1 MVMDLIKVVNTLLD
15 QCTYTRITQDPETF
29 YAMLTHSIFLQY
41 DRTQNYYNS
50 LYYSV
55 PTGDFFFFFQV
66 QFCLLVPVNQRLK
79 RFSITIMCVICIEL
93 NSL

>member
-41 DRTQNYYNS
+41 DRTQNHCNS
-50 LYYSV
+50 LYCSV
-55 PTGDFFFFFQV
+55 PTSDFFFSSPI
-66 QFCLLVPVNQRLK
+66 LS
-79 RFSITIMCVICIEL
+79 FSACEPTAEAIFNDNNVCNMYRTK
-93 NSL
+93 